1 MANHDAKNPSH
12 KLHVRDKIR
21 GTLLLNRLQDN
32 ALADE
37 EFMTA
42 NQIASARIVLA
53 KWLPDL
59 ANVQV
64 SGDADQPLAVQI
76 AVKFAER

>member
-1 MANHDAKNPSH
+1 MANHTVRNGSH
-12 KLHVRDKIR
+12 KQGVREKIQ

-59 ANVQV
+59 SSVAIGQDETKGPVRISV
-64 SGDADQPLAVQI
+64 TFDGT
-76 AVKFAER
+76 